1 MIIIING
8 DILAYVLC
16 GVPHFGVSFW
26 PISVLTQLLRYWQI
40 MAAATMKIPL
50 SYGSTSVLQYVAFYK
65 NKTSKWSGNFALY
78 YIGQK

>member
-1 MIIIING
+1 MYYVECR
-8 DILAYVLC
+8 ILAWV
-16 GVPHFGVSFW
+16 FGQF
-26 PISVLTQLLRYWQI
+26 QI

>member
-1 MIIIING
+1 
-8 DILAYVLC
+8 
-16 GVPHFGVSFW
+16 
-26 PISVLTQLLRYWQI
+26 

-78 YIGQK
+78 YTGQK